1 MRRLRRSRRLHAD
14 HLTSVVVADRWI
26 AIDLSQDPGEQF
38 SPEVIAEIREV
49 APSAVVNGS
58 ITTAKLADDA
68 VTQDKIAAGA
78 VGATEIATGAVGATA
93 LASGGVTTAKIND
106 AAVTPAKV
114 GTGVVTAVDSSD
126 ATVATKIKYVTAVQY
141 AAIGSPDPNTLYFI
155 S

>member
-1 MRRLRRSRRLHAD
+1 MAD
-14 HLTSVVVADRWI
+14 KLIS
-26 AIDLSQDPGEQF
+26 IDLSQDPGEQF
-38 SPEVIAEIREV
+38 APEVIAEIQFV
-49 APSAVVNGS
+49 APSAVVNGA
-58 ITTAKLADDA
+58 ITTPKLADDA
-68 VTQDKIAAGA
+68 VTTDKIAPGA

-93 LASGGVTTAKIND
+93 LASGGVTTAKVAD